1 MYTKLFTR
9 LFLLIGMIGMF
20 SVPMRAE
27 EVTIGSG
34 TDLQWQRRNQP
45 QPTRRH
51 LRAASGEWQRSESAK
66 GGHSLTATVI
76 N

>member
-1 MYTKLFTR
+1 MYSKLFTR

-34 TDLQWQRRNQP
+34 TDQQP
-45 QPTRRH
+45 
-51 LRAASGEWQRSESAK
+51 
-66 GGHSLTATVI
+66 
-76 N
+76 